1 MTDVYSATSA
11 SHLLVKLVIT
21 TTKTTGF
28 HEHTVRCRRPAMPS
42 VRPAEPPVLPPA
54 LLKDVAGL
62 YSKWKAV
69 VQRTKYC
76 TAHTADQFLI
86 V

>member
-1 MTDVYSATSA
+1 MNHQSINRTERDVPY
-11 SHLLVKLVIT
+11 LLHQVPGNIILRWEST
-21 TTKTTGF
+21 EGT
-28 HEHTVRCRRPAMPS
+28 PS